1 MQTNEQHLNDNL
13 TESDAKAI
21 FDAAFGDAFKDSGSS
36 PPDLLATA
44 LDLAH
49 RGWAIFPLQGVVA
62 GTCTCSSGSTCGGK
76 AGKHPRTE
84 NGKDD
89 ATIDAEQIRRWWERQ
104 PDSNVGIRVGGQS
117 GIVVIDIDPR
127 NGGDVSLGRL
137 VKQHGALPVTPTAQ
151 TGGGGL
157 HFFFKDPGTKLAGK
171 LAKGIDVK
179 QNGHVVGH
187 GSMHA
192 SGNRYVWK
200 AGSSPNEVAVA
211 ELPDWMVKILT
222 TATPNATV
230 TGAVGEISQGE
241 RNDGLFK
248 LGCALVKRAMSTE
261 AVEAALLAE
270 NRVCCKP
277 PLDDREVMSIVASA
291 EKYRGIHSDAPMN
304 TPDLKTTLGIRDRA
318 ILEMLYSTGIRRREL
333 VGVSAY
339 DVDHMRGTLMIR
351 YGKGQRDR
359 VVPIGERA
367 LAWIDK
373 FLRDARQQL
382 VVEPDPGW
390 LFLTAT
396 GGQLPPDWLTG
407 MVRGYLKSAGV
418 PKKGSCH
425 LFRHSMATA
434 MLEGGADVR
443 FIQAMLGHASLRS
456 TEIYTRVS
464 IQKLKEVHSA
474 THPGAKLNTRKF
486 KTDVDD
492 DVTADD
498 VLDALAKEAEDDSE
512 A

>member
-1 MQTNEQHLNDNL
+1 MGKRKPDATTRTKELLLTPGEPGTLRARVNEFLEWLSVRNH
-13 TESDAKAI
+13 TESTVYGRSKLLGAFVMWCEERGLRRPQEVTKPILERYQRWLFHYRKKNGQPLGVSSQYNSIVVVRRFFSWLAKQNLILFNPASDLTLPRLAQRLPQGVLSQSEI
-21 FDAAFGDAFKDSGSS
+21 ESIMNA
-36 PPDLLATA
+36 PDVNTA
-44 LDLAH
+44 L
-49 RGWAIFPLQGVVA
+49 
-62 GTCTCSSGSTCGGK
+62 
-76 AGKHPRTE
+76 
-84 NGKDD
+84 
-89 ATIDAEQIRRWWERQ
+89 
-104 PDSNVGIRVGGQS
+104 
-117 GIVVIDIDPR
+117 
-127 NGGDVSLGRL
+127 
-137 VKQHGALPVTPTAQ
+137 
-151 TGGGGL
+151 GL
-157 HFFFKDPGTKLAGK
+157 
-171 LAKGIDVK
+171 
-179 QNGHVVGH
+179 
-187 GSMHA
+187 
-192 SGNRYVWK
+192 
-200 AGSSPNEVAVA
+200 
-211 ELPDWMVKILT
+211 
-222 TATPNATV
+222 
-230 TGAVGEISQGE
+230 
-241 RNDGLFK
+241 
-248 LGCALVKRAMSTE
+248 
-261 AVEAALLAE
+261 
-270 NRVCCKP
+270 
-277 PLDDREVMSIVASA
+277 
-291 EKYRGIHSDAPMN
+291 
-304 TPDLKTTLGIRDRA
+304 RDRA

-407 MVRGYLKSAGV
+407 MVRGYLKTAGV

-474 THPGAKLNTRKF
+474 THPGAKLKRREREDESEGDA
-486 KTDVDD
+486 DVS
-492 DVTADD
+492 AAD